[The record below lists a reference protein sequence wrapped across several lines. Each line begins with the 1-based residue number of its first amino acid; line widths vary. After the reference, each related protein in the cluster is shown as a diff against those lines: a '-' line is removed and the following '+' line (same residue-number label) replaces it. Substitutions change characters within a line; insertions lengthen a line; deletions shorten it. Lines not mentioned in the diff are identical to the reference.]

1 MVSDYRH
8 LLLKAFNAEF
18 DAIRKTM
25 RHSTYNT
32 AVNKLTRLE
41 EQLDKLGETANV
53 TISGEYY
60 QLKINELNAWH
71 RDLLHR
77 ERLKQERKK
86 QQAILREQN
95 KQFGEDTDDLEDE
108 ISYRSSDLKKA
119 QALALKLHGASAKDM
134 EIKIEQSF

>member
-77 ERLKQERKK
+77 ERLKQERK
-86 QQAILREQN
+86 LYVSTTTN
-95 KQFGEDTDDLEDE
+95 LL
-108 ISYRSSDLKKA
+108 ISIDHCDAFSPSEGLF
-119 QALALKLHGASAKDM
+119 
-134 EIKIEQSF
+134 ENV